1 MSGWSQCMRVNSH
14 RGADLVSCPS
24 CSPAARLG
32 GDVCLHERIRGCFTT
47 WGPVRPPSA
56 ARGFDLLGLRDQFGM
71 DSVEATGSP
80 GNGNR
85 TVFCFC
91 SECLLVSLCW
101 DGLCGGVLCP
111 LVFVCSGWSLISN
124 PLFCSEIKE
133 KEREQSVSS
142 SQVTVKA
149 NQTKTNRSRRAE
161 VTEMIPRQNNNF
173 FSPKIRLET
182 RSSSCRWWVQTDALK
197 RLNSVFCFKSVL
209 FSIKATFN
217 GYCGSDLAEPF

>member
-1 MSGWSQCMRVNSH
+1 MDSKAEVKNSLFSSQMSGWSQCMRVNSH
-14 RGADLVSCPS
+14 RGADLVSSPS
-24 CSPAARLG
+24 CSPATRLG

-91 SECLLVSLCW
+91 SECLLVSLSW
-101 DGLCGGVLCP
+101 DGLCGSVLCP

-133 KEREQSVSS
+133 KGKR
-142 SQVTVKA
+142 TV
-149 NQTKTNRSRRAE
+149 
-161 VTEMIPRQNNNF
+161 
-173 FSPKIRLET
+173 RL
-182 RSSSCRWWVQTDALK
+182 QLA
-197 RLNSVFCFKSVL
+197 
-209 FSIKATFN
+209 
-217 GYCGSDLAEPF
+217 GYC

>member
-14 RGADLVSCPS
+14 RGADLLSCPS

-85 TVFCFC
+85 TVFCFLQWM
-91 SECLLVSLCW
+91 SP
-101 DGLCGGVLCP
+101 G
-111 LVFVCSGWSLISN
+111 VFVLGRSVRGCFMSSCVC
-124 PLFCSEIKE
+124 LFWLELDLKPAVLFRDKGKRKE
-133 KEREQSVSS
+133 SVSS

-161 VTEMIPRQNNNF
+161 VTEMIPKQNKDF

-217 GYCGSDLAEPF
+217 GYCRFDLAEPF

>member
-56 ARGFDLLGLRDQFGM
+56 ARGFDLPVSGISLGWIQWKLQEVRGTETGRF
-71 DSVEATGSP
+71 SV
-80 GNGNR
+80 
-85 TVFCFC
+85 FC

-124 PLFCSEIKE
+124 PAVLFRDKGKRKE
-133 KEREQSVSS
+133 NSPSPARRLPLKQIRLRQIEAEEQRWRKWF
-142 SQVTVKA
+142 Q
-149 NQTKTNRSRRAE
+149 NKT
-161 VTEMIPRQNNNF
+161 TIF
-173 FSPKIRLET
+173 FSKNKIRDAFQQLQVMSADGCPET
-182 RSSSCRWWVQTDALK
+182 TKLCFLFQICF
-197 RLNSVFCFKSVL
+197 VFYKGDV
-209 FSIKATFN
+209 
-217 GYCGSDLAEPF
+217 

>member
-14 RGADLVSCPS
+14 RGADLVSSPS

-124 PLFCSEIKE
+124 PAVLFRDKGKRKE
-133 KEREQSVSS
+133 NSPSPARRLPLKQIRLRQIEAEEQRWRKWF
-142 SQVTVKA
+142 Q
-149 NQTKTNRSRRAE
+149 NKT
-161 VTEMIPRQNNNF
+161 TIF
-173 FSPKIRLET
+173 FSKNKIRDAFQQLQVMSADGCPET
-182 RSSSCRWWVQTDALK
+182 TKLCFLFQICF
-197 RLNSVFCFKSVL
+197 VFYKGDV
-209 FSIKATFN
+209 
-217 GYCGSDLAEPF
+217 

>member
-1 MSGWSQCMRVNSH
+1 MYESELSQGSWSGLLPVLLPRRPARWWCLSPWKDPWVFHHVRSCKATVCSPGLWSARSQGSVWDGFSGSYRKSGERKQDGFLFFAANVSWCLCAGTVCAGVFYVLLCLFVLVGAWSQ
-14 RGADLVSCPS
+14 
-24 CSPAARLG
+24 
-32 GDVCLHERIRGCFTT
+32 T
-47 WGPVRPPSA
+47 
-56 ARGFDLLGLRDQFGM
+56 
-71 DSVEATGSP
+71 
-80 GNGNR
+80 
-85 TVFCFC
+85 
-91 SECLLVSLCW
+91 
-101 DGLCGGVLCP
+101 
-111 LVFVCSGWSLISN
+111 

-217 GYCGSDLAEPF
+217 GYCRFDLTEPF

>member
-85 TVFCFC
+85 TVFCFLQWMSPGVFMLGRSVRGC
-91 SECLLVSLCW
+91 FMSSCVCLFWLEL
-101 DGLCGGVLCP
+101 DLKPAVLFRDKGKRKENSPSPARRLP
-111 LVFVCSGWSLISN
+111 LKQIRLRQI
-124 PLFCSEIKE
+124 EAE
-133 KEREQSVSS
+133 EQRWRKWF
-142 SQVTVKA
+142 Q
-149 NQTKTNRSRRAE
+149 NKT
-161 VTEMIPRQNNNF
+161 TIF
-173 FSPKIRLET
+173 FSKNKIRDAFQQLQVMSADGCPET
-182 RSSSCRWWVQTDALK
+182 TKLCFLFQICF
-197 RLNSVFCFKSVL
+197 VFYKGDV
-209 FSIKATFN
+209 
-217 GYCGSDLAEPF
+217 